1 MLSYITINNF
11 MEGDAKVRRT
21 ISVTNIQVINTLNNA
36 ANASELVEVAIKYY
50 LGVVDESYVNTYRK
64 LEEAK
69 QYLKGVEHIE

>member
-1 MLSYITINNF
+1 M
-11 MEGDAKVRRT
+11 RRT

-50 LGVVDESYVNTYRK
+50 LGVIDASYVSTYKK

-69 QYLKGVEHIE
+69 QYLKGVEYIE

>member
-1 MLSYITINNF
+1 MR
-11 MEGDAKVRRT
+11 KT
-21 ISVTNIQVINTLNNA
+21 ISVTNMQVFNTLNNA

-50 LGVVDESYVNTYRK
+50 LGIVDETYVSTYKK